1 VKKLIPALLVLAAA
15 AYFLPG
21 RFQRLSAGDRAP
33 AFWAAP
39 PGQVVL
45 GWTFR
50 GTDLLRC
57 ESEADELRRVQARW
71 GGRIRVVAVAV
82 GVDGTIAASFF
93 RSERLRGDLRV
104 LDERE
109 YRRRFG
115 DAPLPRLYLV
125 REGRV
130 VDVIDP
136 PKAPATVEASWLGT
150 RVHRSLLD

>member
-1 VKKLIPALLVLAAA
+1 MRKLVPALLVLAAA
-15 AYFLPG
+15 AYFFPG
-21 RFQRLSAGDRAP
+21 RFQRLSEGDRAP

-71 GGRIRVVAVAV
+71 GARTRVVAVAV
-82 GVDGTIAASFF
+82 GVDSSIAASFF
-93 RSERLRGDLRV
+93 RNERLRGDLLV
-104 LDERE
+104 LDERA

-115 DAPLPRLYLV
+115 NAPLPRLYLV

-130 VDVIDP
+130 VEVIEP
-136 PKAPATVEASWLGT
+136 PKAPEAMEASWLGT